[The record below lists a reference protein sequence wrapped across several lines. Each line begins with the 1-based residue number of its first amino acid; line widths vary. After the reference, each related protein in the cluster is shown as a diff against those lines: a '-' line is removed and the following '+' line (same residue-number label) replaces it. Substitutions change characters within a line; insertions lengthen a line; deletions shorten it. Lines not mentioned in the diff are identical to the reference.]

1 MVDMRFHATGCVSRA
16 AVICLLL
23 LAVTPVRAQDFPVKP
38 IRVFVPFATGNPLDN
53 MLRVVSEGLQRSLGQ
68 PFVVDNRP
76 GAGGIV
82 AAQALLASPAEGYS
96 LLLATAAIL
105 TVNPHSYKNLARPET
120 TTRLRDLG
128 MQATGGTSAEFA
140 QKIARERE
148 RWGRVVKLT
157 GFSVQD

>member
-68 PFVVDNRP
+68 PLVVDNRP

-120 TTRLRDLG
+120 TTCCAISVCKLPAGRALNSRKRSH
-128 MQATGGTSAEFA
+128 ASVSAGGAS
-140 QKIARERE
+140 
-148 RWGRVVKLT
+148 
-157 GFSVQD
+157 